1 MSQKM
6 YLLSIIDCNVDSYK
20 NYTHPVFNELKVSIH
35 PNDLN
40 KIEVSDNDDIFL
52 TMIESK
58 VFDIVNIF
66 EKYFKVIKEDITENI
81 INGMVYPNVEY
92 DIFERFR
99 IDYTTVDNIL
109 DKILINGINCLDN
122 IDYMIL
128 ESKKPP
134 KLVAFNDFDVEFIT
148 A

>member
-1 MSQKM
+1 
-6 YLLSIIDCNVDSYK
+6 
-20 NYTHPVFNELKVSIH
+20 
-35 PNDLN
+35 
-40 KIEVSDNDDIFL
+40 
-52 TMIESK
+52 MIESK
-58 VFDIVNIF
+58 LFDIVNIF